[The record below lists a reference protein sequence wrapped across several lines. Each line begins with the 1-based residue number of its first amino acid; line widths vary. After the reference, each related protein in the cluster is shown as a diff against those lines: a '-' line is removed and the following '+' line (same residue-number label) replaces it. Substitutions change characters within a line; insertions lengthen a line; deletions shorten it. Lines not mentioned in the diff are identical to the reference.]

1 MHQNDFEIPCH
12 NKRDLLTKYVRDEF
26 LAIKNLN
33 SEEAYTDTL
42 NDFYRPHFYIMR
54 NYDYTCDDPVHRQ
67 TKLEIEYQLE
77 LWMVGLIIKQR

>member
-1 MHQNDFEIPCH
+1 M
-12 NKRDLLTKYVRDEF
+12 
-26 LAIKNLN
+26 N